1 MLTACDVIGWTLLT
15 IAAHYSAL
23 FDMTNPVR
31 LHAVITLQ
39 FVSKRVYCVFLTS
52 GAAIDLQQ
60 SFFFS
65 KFTLTPPFQKE
76 CLTLIC
82 ALIRPTSIYPR
93 VLDLGGSSG
102 ELSAPCA
109 ALPYS
114 LLFLTAARVTV
125 GQSSGTHGGGS
136 PSPSRDGGNL
146 LSASQE
152 HCVDGVVL
160 RQARFGKAVRDLASE
175 APLPLLPG
183 ASGTLD
189 PSRHGWVNGYV
200 VVALGRRNGSMEAVG
215 HLVVT
220 VTG

>member
-31 LHAVITLQ
+31 LHAVIILQ

-65 KFTLTPPFQKE
+65 KFTLTPPFRKE

-93 VLDLGGSSG
+93 VLELGGSSD
-102 ELSAPCA
+102 ELSASCA
-109 ALPYS
+109 SLPYS

-146 LSASQE
+146 LSASRE